1 LLNAVCS
8 FQEKA
13 LHKQTVPKTDS
24 GGLVEYTKALW
35 ENHVEGTRQN
45 DSVTSGERVLIL
57 GQPKISDTKQG
68 VATVY

>member
-57 GQPKISDTKQG
+57 G
-68 VATVY
+68 